1 MALTAEQLAYA
12 LSADTATAER
22 LLPVAVA
29 LVDRYAPDA
38 PEAVRD
44 EAAIRCAGWLVDQ
57 PSAAVRSVTT
67 GDLSTDYTPTMVSAL
82 RHSGAMGLLTFWKIR
97 RGGAVG

>member
-29 LVDRYAPDA
+29 LVDRYAPSA

-44 EAAIRCAGWLVDQ
+44 EAAIRCAGWLGR
-57 PSAAVRSVTT
+57 PAERRRAL
-67 GDLSTDYTPTMVSAL
+67 GDDRRP
-82 RHSGAMGLLTFWKIR
+82 RCDN
-97 RGGAVG
+97 RGGCPWVEGIEGSPLR